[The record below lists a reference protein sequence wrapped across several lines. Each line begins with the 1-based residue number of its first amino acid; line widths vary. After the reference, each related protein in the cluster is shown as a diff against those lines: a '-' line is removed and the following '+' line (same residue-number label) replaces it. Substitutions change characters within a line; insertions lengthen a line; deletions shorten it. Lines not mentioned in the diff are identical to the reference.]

1 MSVFRKG
8 TQVHIMISEQIK
20 DVEECLINFEGFM
33 RAATTP
39 QTVNETLRTLAVG
52 VAKSENAA
60 DVSLRR
66 MIDSLGSSYL
76 PATRQDLIA
85 LATSCDRVANKCEH
99 VAKSMVTR
107 KVRFPESFGE
117 DLMEIISLTKQQ
129 FTILEQSIT
138 LLFTQLGA
146 FLKDHH
152 ILDDIRALE
161 SRVDVIEEKLY
172 ETIYAMDIE
181 LSQQDRLANM
191 LEWICDPSD
200 IIENIADQIQIM
212 LITRKA

>member
-1 MSVFRKG
+1 MHVL
-8 TQVHIMISEQIK
+8 ISEQIK
-20 DVEECLINFEGFM
+20 DVEECLITFEGFL
-33 RAATTP
+33 RAAVIP
-39 QTVNETLRTLAVG
+39 ASADETLRSLAAG
-52 VAKSENAA
+52 VAKAENTA

-66 MIDSLGSSYL
+66 MIDSLSGQYL

-99 VAKSMVTR
+99 IAKSMVTR
-107 KVRFPESFGE
+107 RVRFPEGFGD
-117 DLMEIISLTKQQ
+117 DLIEIVSLTKQQ

-138 LLFTQLGA
+138 LLFTQLGS

-152 ILDDIRALE
+152 ILDEIRALE

-172 ETIYAMDIE
+172 EKIYAMD
-181 LSQQDRLANM
+181 LDVANQDRLAGM
-191 LEWICDPSD
+191 LELICDSSD

>member
-1 MSVFRKG
+1 MFKKDAK
-8 TQVHIMISEQIK
+8 VHILISEQIK
-20 DVEECLINFEGFM
+20 DVEECLITFEGFM
-33 RAATTP
+33 RAAVVPSTAG
-39 QTVNETLRTLAVG
+39 ETLRSLAAG
-52 VAKSENAA
+52 VDKAENAA

-66 MIDSLGSSYL
+66 MIDSLSGQYL
-76 PATRQDLIA
+76 PSTRQDLIA
-85 LATSCDRVANKCEH
+85 LATSCDHVANKCEH
-99 VAKSMVTR
+99 IAKSMVTR
-107 KVRFPESFGE
+107 KIRFPEEFGD

-152 ILDDIRALE
+152 ILDEIRTLE
-161 SRVDVIEEKLY
+161 SRVDAIEENLY
-172 ETIYAMDIE
+172 EKIYAMD
-181 LSQQDRLANM
+181 LDVANQDRMAGM
-191 LEWICDPSD
+191 LELICDSSD

>member
-1 MSVFRKG
+1 MFKKDAK
-8 TQVHIMISEQIK
+8 VHILISEQIK
-20 DVEECLINFEGFM
+20 DVEECLITFEGFM
-33 RAATTP
+33 RAAVVPSTSG
-39 QTVNETLRTLAVG
+39 ETLRSLAAG
-52 VAKSENAA
+52 VDKAENAA

-66 MIDSLGSSYL
+66 MIDSLSGQYL
-76 PATRQDLIA
+76 PSTRQDLIA
-85 LATSCDRVANKCEH
+85 LATSCDHVANKCEH
-99 VAKSMVTR
+99 IAKSMVTR
-107 KVRFPESFGE
+107 KIRFPEEFGD

-152 ILDDIRALE
+152 ILDEIRTLE
-161 SRVDVIEEKLY
+161 SRVDAIEENLY
-172 ETIYAMDIE
+172 EKIYAMD
-181 LSQQDRLANM
+181 LDVANQDRMAGM
-191 LEWICDPSD
+191 LELICDSSD